1 MDSPLVILRL
11 NNKGFR
17 LNELVKLTTWEAF
30 MLQWIFFNTLFQ
42 RHSSLLICYFEC
54 LFSKVEHGLIVI
66 DIWEITNKNSTIR
79 NYINTLRILSSF
91 INIVAPN
98 KRSKS
103 SSWTSSDDY
112 LTCFEQ
118 IIIIVQEVKMS
129 YCVVRTSKI

>member
-30 MLQWIFFNTLFQ
+30 TLQWIFFSTLFQ

-54 LFSKVEHGLIVI
+54 LFSKVKHGLIVI

-118 IIIIVQEVKMS
+118 IKIIVQEVKMS
-129 YCVVRTSKI
+129 YCVVRTSEI